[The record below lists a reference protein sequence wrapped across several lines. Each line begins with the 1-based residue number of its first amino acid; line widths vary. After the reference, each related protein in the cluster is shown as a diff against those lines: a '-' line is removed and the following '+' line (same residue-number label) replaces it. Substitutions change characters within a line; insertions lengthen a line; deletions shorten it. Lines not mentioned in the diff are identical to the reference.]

1 MSPSGMKVDIYVSF
15 FRGSDSN
22 VVENYIHVIIFSI
35 FDWDIKAIVWRVHLI
50 YLGVGMENP
59 CSRSPINLEIESDEL

>member
-22 VVENYIHVIIFSI
+22 VVKNYIDVIILSI
-35 FDWDIKAIVWRVHLI
+35 FDWDIKAIV
-50 YLGVGMENP
+50 
-59 CSRSPINLEIESDEL
+59 